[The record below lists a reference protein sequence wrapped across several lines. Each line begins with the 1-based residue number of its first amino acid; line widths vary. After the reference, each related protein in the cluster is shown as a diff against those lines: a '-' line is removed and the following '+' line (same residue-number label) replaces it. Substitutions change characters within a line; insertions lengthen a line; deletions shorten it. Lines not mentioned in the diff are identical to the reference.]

1 MSTAAFL
8 ENHDQAW
15 FNILM
20 TDQSLVK
27 NAIAT
32 AFVTDGVPILFYAR
46 AGLTWAGP
54 TRTIMSR
61 TSLLSGA
68 TDPRTAPRPMPAEAQ
83 LRM

>member
-32 AFVTDGVPILFYAR
+32 AFVTDGVPILFY
-46 AGLTWAGP
+46 GQEQGYVG
-54 TRTIMSR
+54 
-61 TSLLSGA
+61 GA
-68 TDPRTAPRPMPAEAQ
+68 DPNNHESYFPAV
-83 LRM
+83 RRN